1 MRWRGT
7 TQYNVTVMRITTTK
21 NYHTKWAHFINTY
34 FKQQRSSHI
43 HEVNHDP
50 LTIAHQTGV
59 HLLILI
65 EQQNE
70 LNIDLA
76 ARKDSTGM
84 GGSESYVTSAPDSS
98 QTRYICLR

>member
-1 MRWRGT
+1 M
-7 TQYNVTVMRITTTK
+7 
-21 NYHTKWAHFINTY
+21 
-34 FKQQRSSHI
+34 
-43 HEVNHDP
+43 
-50 LTIAHQTGV
+50 IAHQTGV